1 MSSGRTLKVGTEV
14 TPSNLA
20 KNLLI
25 SAAEALPTNLS
36 TARIIITAGEIK
48 TNTTASTQTMYAPCV
63 LPPNV
68 TIKKVQIHGNRGTTA
83 GALAFTFYRLTT
95 GGSATNIATK
105 SSTLTGWQTLSSSAM
120 NELAS
125 SGRRYLTEVKMKGGP
140 GVQGPVHFQFVNI
153 SYVMPSYDR
162 GY

>member
-1 MSSGRTLKVGTEV
+1 M
-14 TPSNLA
+14 
-20 KNLLI
+20 
-25 SAAEALPTNLS
+25 
-36 TARIIITAGEIK
+36 
-48 TNTTASTQTMYAPCV
+48 
-63 LPPNV
+63 
-68 TIKKVQIHGNRGTTA
+68 
-83 GALAFTFYRLTT
+83 AFTFYRLTT